1 MVDQHPLKIKWSKN
15 CQFLT
20 FKVNICQ
27 KLSESF
33 SFFFIEE
40 YQFRGTLWRHM
51 KICSSEFRKILA
63 TLCRCPQVV
72 CCEMNIWWTSTP
84 YCVVWIH
91 LNLMSSMSLHS
102 VTKTRFII
110 LRSSQFYLFLT
121 INLLVLLV
129 FILVCHLSRFC
140 IVSNILEYIF
150 GLWFQEEFRVWILFL
165 KLNYCS

>member
-1 MVDQHPLKIKWSKN
+1 MWPIEQMYIELGLKVSKY
-15 CQFLT
+15 T
-20 FKVNICQ
+20 FRKQGGIW
-27 KLSESF
+27 K
-33 SFFFIEE
+33 
-40 YQFRGTLWRHM
+40 Y
-51 KICSSEFRKILA
+51 ICSSEFRKIFA
-63 TLCRCPQVV
+63 PLCRCPQVV

-165 KLNYCS
+165 SRFVSSSFYSRYFSCKAFT